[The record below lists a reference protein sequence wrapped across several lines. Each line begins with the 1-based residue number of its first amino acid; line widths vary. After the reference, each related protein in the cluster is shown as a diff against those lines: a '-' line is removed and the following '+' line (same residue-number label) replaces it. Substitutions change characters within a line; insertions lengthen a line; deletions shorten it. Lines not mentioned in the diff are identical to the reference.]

1 MEAGTNALSRTSQTD
16 CEQGPGGSH
25 RRESSWPVANRKLAR
40 PGHCFAECLLCRAR
54 ASAHGR
60 AVLAQAAEPPYADP
74 HVRWCGRGEWVT
86 TPPMPIQSRH
96 AGTLLAAAAASRTR
110 ARSCKILHL
119 DSPAPGACNV
129 HCPPSNMSAKVHG
142 RVR

>member
-16 CEQGPGGSH
+16 CEQGPGGAN

-60 AVLAQAAEPPYADP
+60 AVLAQPAEPPYADP

-86 TPPMPIQSRH
+86 TPPMPIYTSAATAHRWKLYSHQSDATDTFWCFALSWPNPWECPFLRP
-96 AGTLLAAAAASRTR
+96 
-110 ARSCKILHL
+110 
-119 DSPAPGACNV
+119 SPW
-129 HCPPSNMSAKVHG
+129 
-142 RVR
+142 